1 MDRTIIDLPC
11 DLFAPVMRDWHL
23 DARGRSAGDGV
34 TGDGQVVY
42 SSRAKWV
49 ARLDVMLTRRDRILA
64 WGAIMARMRG
74 RVNLLR
80 ICLCAPYRPLPR
92 DILSPSDLAL
102 VEAGLPHSDDSFFSD
117 DTGYSYS
124 PTVSILAA
132 APAGSTSL
140 SIDGDEINDLLEPGH
155 WFSIS
160 DWLYRV
166 TGMSGS
172 GAATVITFEPP
183 LRRAVTTANEIALDA
198 SVIMAFETD
207 AEGRSQ
213 LDAGRR
219 GTATLNLVEWTNR
232 P

>member
-1 MDRTIIDLPC
+1 MTIKIGINGFGRIGRMVFRAAIQN
-11 DLFAPVMRDWHL
+11 FAE
-23 DARGRSAGDGV
+23 
-34 TGDGQVVY
+34 
-42 SSRAKWV
+42 
-49 ARLDVMLTRRDRILA
+49 
-64 WGAIMARMRG
+64 
-74 RVNLLR
+74 
-80 ICLCAPYRPLPR
+80 
-92 DILSPSDLAL
+92 
-102 VEAGLPHSDDSFFSD
+102 VEIVG
-117 DTGYSYS
+117 
-124 PTVSILAA
+124 
-132 APAGSTSL
+132 
-140 SIDGDEINDLLEPGH
+140 INDLLEPGH

-213 LDAGRR
+213 LEAGRR